1 MIIVEGLDHV
11 NIPVSNLDTSKEFY
25 SELFDFEVEEE
36 DGDAVIMGLDSH
48 KLRLV
53 KVSEVNPLPFPMMC
67 FVMDVDDFTE
77 AISEMEEKGI
87 NIVKGPESS
96 SKGEF
101 LIFTDPDKNQIE
113 IFYQQ

>member
-25 SELFDFEVEEE
+25 AEVFDFEVEEE
-36 DGDAVIMGLDSH
+36 DGDAIIMGLDSH

-53 KVSEVNPLPFPMMC
+53 KVPEVNPLPFPMMS

-77 AISEMEEKGI
+77 AISEMEEKEI
-87 NIVKGPESS
+87 NIMKGPESF
-96 SKGEF
+96 SKGEY
-101 LIFTDPDKNQIE
+101 LIFADPDKNQIE